1 MSKISLNPELSE
13 GDRIVLL
20 RMGNDPNPVSPL
32 SRGTVI
38 RISEVFGGLIYN
50 IKWDDGSSLSV
61 IPEEDTW
68 VFEEDY
74 ESRKSSKNLNE
85 SVNNKK
91 FLDFVMKNKDL
102 FKNINTRRFRLYLS
116 AIRDTSIVNMFQ
128 ASYFLICG
136 KERLQHFVKYMNVRN
151 KKALKYV
158 IDNAD
163 EVRDEMIRASINSLE
178 RKNKEISTRS
188 VETEMNKI
196 SNELL
201 QVYIRFPIMD
211 TEKEYENIEL
221 DDDDYGYD
229 EDDYNDDWEDEEEDD
244 DDY

>member
-1 MSKISLNPELSE
+1 M
-13 GDRIVLL
+13 
-20 RMGNDPNPVSPL
+20 
-32 SRGTVI
+32 
-38 RISEVFGGLIYN
+38 
-50 IKWDDGSSLSV
+50 SV

>member
-1 MSKISLNPELSE
+1 
-13 GDRIVLL
+13 
-20 RMGNDPNPVSPL
+20 
-32 SRGTVI
+32 
-38 RISEVFGGLIYN
+38 
-50 IKWDDGSSLSV
+50 
-61 IPEEDTW
+61 
-68 VFEEDY
+68 
-74 ESRKSSKNLNE
+74 
-85 SVNNKK
+85 
-91 FLDFVMKNKDL
+91 
-102 FKNINTRRFRLYLS
+102 
-116 AIRDTSIVNMFQ
+116 
-128 ASYFLICG
+128 
-136 KERLQHFVKYMNVRN
+136 MNVRN